1 MDIEKELTM
10 RVFLHKVAIL
20 KSAIANSYIVKEK
33 KKGGIMLAEPCL
45 EQLAIDYADN
55 KVQHILFAGRLD
67 EAYEEAW
74 ELVSKHMP
82 DNFSII

>member
-1 MDIEKELTM
+1 MDIEKELVA
-10 RVFLHKVAIL
+10 RVFIHKLAIL
-20 KSAIANSYIVKEK
+20 TSAIANSYIVKEK

-45 EQLAIDYADN
+45 EQDALEYANN
-55 KVQHILFAGRLD
+55 KIQHILYKGELD

-82 DNFSII
+82 DNFSIM